1 MKGGVHRNKVE
12 NVFDTFEARSFI
24 EQATDRD
31 LVRELLQD
39 PTTCYIGFDPTASSF
54 HVGSLLPIMALVHMQ
69 RAGHRPIAVIGG
81 GTGLV
86 GDPSGKTEMRPIMK
100 REEIDKNAEAL
111 KKQLSRFI
119 DFGDEKAIMVNNADW
134 LTNLGYIDFLRDI
147 GKHFSV
153 NRMLAAES
161 YRIRLETGLNFI
173 EFNYMLLQAYDFWH
187 LFKHYNCRLQ
197 MGGNDQWGNILAGA
211 DLTRRLGGKT
221 VHGLTFPLLTTSA
234 GIKMGKTHKGAVWLD
249 PELTS
254 PYGYYQYWI
263 NQDDLDIERFLALF
277 TLLPLDEIRR
287 LGALKGSDIREAKE
301 VLAYETTKLCH
312 GQKEADL
319 ARQAS
324 KGLFGPDK
332 SMASEAAPNYAINTE
347 VLEKGIPAYILF
359 EKAGM
364 CKTRGEA
371 RRLISQGG
379 GYLNDQRLQV
389 FDQVIDLKDMKN
401 DSLLL
406 RAGKKRYMRIT
417 VG

>member
-1 MKGGVHRNKVE
+1 M
-12 NVFDTFEARSFI
+12 
-24 EQATDRD
+24 
-31 LVRELLQD
+31 RELLQK

-54 HVGSLLPIMALVHMQ
+54 HVGSLLPVMSLVHMQ
-69 RAGHRPIAVIGG
+69 QAGHRPIAVIGG

-86 GDPSGKTEMRPIMK
+86 GDPSGKTEMRPIMR

-134 LTNLGYIDFLRDI
+134 LSDLGYIDFLRDI
-147 GKHFSV
+147 GRHFSV
-153 NRMLAAES
+153 NRMLTAES

-173 EFNYMLLQAYDFWH
+173 EFNYMLLQAYDFWY
-187 LFKHYNCRLQ
+187 LFKHYDCRLQ

-211 DLTRRLGGKT
+211 DLTRRLDGET

-254 PYGYYQYWI
+254 PYDYYQYWI
-263 NQDDLDIERFLALF
+263 NQDDPDIERFLALF
-277 TLLPLDEIRR
+277 TLLPLDEVRR
-287 LGALKGSDIREAKE
+287 LGALKDSDIREAKE

-312 GQKEADL
+312 GRKEADL

-324 KGLFGPDK
+324 RQLFSVDLRATITAE
-332 SMASEAAPNYAINTE
+332 SAPGYVINAE
-347 VLEKGIPAYILF
+347 EIEQGVPAYILF
-359 EKAGM
+359 EKTGM
-364 CKTRGEA
+364 CKTRGDA

-379 GYLNDQRLQV
+379 GYLNDQRIQA
-389 FDQVIDLKDMKN
+389 FDQMIDSKDMKN